1 MDRNS
6 LLQST
11 FEIVTWPEIQDY
23 MTIDNFRENAIL
35 INEEPFVDIVGSSAY
50 FVNTEWKRKADLEI
64 AYNNGYSDAEYKNM
78 KCKLSTYVVKHSLT
92 TLKYNN
98 ISQVCPYKDLGNA
111 KDYIIILSSLM
122 LPQTVTSLFK

>member
-35 INEEPFVDIVGSSAY
+35 IEE
-50 FVNTEWKRKADLEI
+50 
-64 AYNNGYSDAEYKNM
+64 NNLYSELCNR
-78 KCKLSTYVVKHSLT
+78 
-92 TLKYNN
+92 
-98 ISQVCPYKDLGNA
+98 
-111 KDYIIILSSLM
+111 
-122 LPQTVTSLFK
+122 

>member
-11 FEIVTWPEIQDY
+11 FEIVIWPEIQDY

-64 AYNNGYSDAEYKNM
+64 AYNNGWIDKEKLGKACELYQKNQ
-78 KCKLSTYVVKHSLT
+78 YGRY
-92 TLKYNN
+92 LKD
-98 ISQVCPYKDLGNA
+98 VLDGK
-111 KDYIIILSSLM
+111 YID
-122 LPQTVTSLFK
+122 QK

>member
-11 FEIVTWPEIQDY
+11 FEIVIWPEIQDY

-78 KCKLSTYVVKHSLT
+78 MLQIEIQDQTRNS
-92 TLKYNN
+92 NR
-98 ISQVCPYKDLGNA
+98 
-111 KDYIIILSSLM
+111 YIVI
-122 LPQTVTSLFK
+122 KA

>member
-35 INEEPFVDIVGSSAY
+35 INLVLSVG
-50 FVNTEWKRKADLEI
+50 
-64 AYNNGYSDAEYKNM
+64 
-78 KCKLSTYVVKHSLT
+78 
-92 TLKYNN
+92 
-98 ISQVCPYKDLGNA
+98 
-111 KDYIIILSSLM
+111 
-122 LPQTVTSLFK
+122 

>member
-1 MDRNS
+1 
-6 LLQST
+6 
-11 FEIVTWPEIQDY
+11 

-64 AYNNGYSDAEYKNM
+64 AYNNGYSDAEYKKSISIFPQSNYSM
-78 KCKLSTYVVKHSLT
+78 KCKLSSYVVKHSLT

-98 ISQVCPYKDLGNA
+98 IS
-111 KDYIIILSSLM
+111 
-122 LPQTVTSLFK
+122 

>member
-11 FEIVTWPEIQDY
+11 FEIVTQPEIQDY

-35 INEEPFVDIVGSSAY
+35 INEEPFVDSISIFPQS
-50 FVNTEWKRKADLEI
+50 N
-64 AYNNGYSDAEYKNM
+64 YSM
-78 KCKLSTYVVKHSLT
+78 KCKLSSYVVKHNLT

>member
-23 MTIDNFRENAIL
+23 MTIDNFRE
-35 INEEPFVDIVGSSAY
+35 
-50 FVNTEWKRKADLEI
+50 
-64 AYNNGYSDAEYKNM
+64 
-78 KCKLSTYVVKHSLT
+78 
-92 TLKYNN
+92 
-98 ISQVCPYKDLGNA
+98 QVCPYKDLGNA